1 MYPIE
6 KQVCTLEQGKELDG
20 LGVKAESYWREC
32 PVCESPAVF
41 QTGACYT
48 CYVCGNSSGSCG

>member
-1 MYPIE
+1 MTAKKVPKDFTVVDQIE
-6 KQVCTLEQGKELDG
+6 KKE
-20 LGVKAESYWREC
+20 KTRAKNNWREC